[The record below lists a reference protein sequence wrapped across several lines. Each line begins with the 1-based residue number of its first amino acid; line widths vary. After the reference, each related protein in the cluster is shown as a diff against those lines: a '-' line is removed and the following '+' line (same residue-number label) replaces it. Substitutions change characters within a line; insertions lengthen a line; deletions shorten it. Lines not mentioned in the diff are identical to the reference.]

1 MNRTPLLAIFL
12 MSACASPRQER
23 YLQVS
28 ALEVDEGTLVALSL
42 DSIDAPHILLGPE
55 DREAEVFIGESGT
68 EDGLHALV
76 QLDGA
81 IVSVEAWERTNGVE
95 SWRSTT
101 STTVHG
107 PGRCS
112 DPERF
117 LAR

>member
-1 MNRTPLLAIFL
+1 MNRISFLALLL

-42 DSIDAPHILLGPE
+42 DSITAPRILLGPE

-76 QLDGA
+76 QLDGKV
-81 IVSVEAWERTNGVE
+81 VSVEAWERANGVE
-95 SWRSTT
+95 SWRSTR
-101 STTVHG
+101 STTVLP